1 MSPRYI
7 LDSIKK
13 KKPRPPKSKDIYEER
28 ERVEARN
35 GILLVRSTSTCEKEN
50 SVCDWIG
57 LDPLR
62 NTLFFFFLENQET
75 VFQTSVVHIMLVV
88 KRKKN
93 NGDLKTTYDELCCV
107 LFQLLL
113 LLMLLLSLRI
123 NTVWI
128 ERFQREKG
136 REIKRE
142 RWVCVSCSVC
152 MM

>member
-1 MSPRYI
+1 MKRERELKPEMAYY
-7 LDSIKK
+7 LLEVLVLAKK
-13 KKPRPPKSKDIYEER
+13 KTLYVIGLGWIHLGIHFFFSRKPRNRFSNKCSTYNVSSKKK
-28 ERVEARN
+28 
-35 GILLVRSTSTCEKEN
+35 EK
-50 SVCDWIG
+50 
-57 LDPLR
+57 
-62 NTLFFFFLENQET
+62 
-75 VFQTSVVHIMLVV
+75 
-88 KRKKN
+88 K

>member
-1 MSPRYI
+1 MKRERELKPEMAYY
-7 LDSIKK
+7 LLEVLVLAKK
-13 KKPRPPKSKDIYEER
+13 KTLY
-28 ERVEARN
+28 V
-35 GILLVRSTSTCEKEN
+35 
-50 SVCDWIG
+50 IG
-57 LDPLR
+57 LGWIHLGIHF
-62 NTLFFFFLENQET
+62 LFFLENQET

-88 KRKKN
+88 KRKKKN
-93 NGDLKTTYDELCCV
+93 EDLKTTYDELCCV

-142 RWVCVSCSVC
+142 REMGMCFV
-152 MM
+152 

>member
-13 KKPRPPKSKDIYEER
+13 KKPRPPKSKDKYEER

-62 NTLFFFFLENQET
+62 NTLFFF
-75 VFQTSVVHIMLVV
+75 S
-88 KRKKN
+88 RKPRNRFSNKCSTYN
-93 NGDLKTTYDELCCV
+93 VSSKKKEKKNGDLKTTYDELCCV

-142 RWVCVSCSVC
+142 REMGMCFV
-152 MM
+152 